1 MQRLQVGWEDAAE
14 GRNYLTAEETS
25 RNRDVGAA
33 LVVIARTQP
42 ELPLSVG
49 DGSSQGKG
57 SRALVIAL

>member
-1 MQRLQVGWEDAAE
+1 MGWEDAAE

-49 DGSSQGKG
+49 DGSRKG
-57 SRALVIAL
+57 SRALVTALYNREL